1 MAIGLGIDLGADSIK
16 IVQAQVSNG
25 VVTVTGALK
34 IPRGAKN
41 IPVLDAP
48 VPAEE
53 SNNTPVVPEN
63 LGAELKNA
71 GLRRAGTLGISGRE
85 VMLKYLSTPPMP
97 PDKLKLYIDME
108 VGGKMGSKSEGPTVM
123 YDYRLISLPSGGLR
137 NDLALMAGV
146 CKNEYLYSV
155 HDALK
160 AAGAAARRISP
171 SCFGLVNAYLHTT
184 RPPAGETVV
193 LVDIGHELMEIAILE
208 ENHVYFA
215 RSAPG
220 GGKKFTAALD
230 KVLKNGM
237 AKAEEFKHARAKLYP
252 EGTPIPSKQEL
263 AFQAALKEGADNIAS
278 AIRSSATFCRTQLKL
293 PKLEYQRVFISGGGA
308 RLSGL
313 REYLEKKIGK
323 PVQVLELYKELDLR
337 KLDAASA
344 RCFEG
349 EVPDMAVALGLA
361 VIDADPKCFHFSL
374 IPEKIVK
381 RRIFLQ
387 KTVYAIA
394 AAVILMLSLISP
406 MRNSSEAVELQ
417 NARIAELKELK
428 EKTKTLRDSFEK
440 RKVEN
445 TALAKQADYYARQ
458 TRLPHVY
465 LNLFTT
471 LRKET
476 PDQVMIIYVGP
487 REGGGGGGGI
497 NAVGEDFMRDVY
509 IRGHYDTDTYPGT
522 KFDDAFDKL
531 RQKLL
536 EIPGITDVGR
546 EDITEVTRATGRGEA
561 AKIGQKDFAF
571 IVTIQDSSRPLA
583 PAKQSTAA
591 ATPGGNNVAQKGP

>member
-1 MAIGLGIDLGADSIK
+1 MATGLGIDLGADSIK

-48 VPAEE
+48 TPAEDT
-53 SNNTPVVPEN
+53 SSTPIVPEN
-63 LGAELKNA
+63 LGAELKTA
-71 GLRRAGTLGISGRE
+71 GLRRSGTLGISGRE
-85 VMLKYLSTPPMP
+85 VILKYLATPPMP
-97 PDKLKLYIDME
+97 PEKLKLYLDME
-108 VGGKMGSKSEGPTVM
+108 IAGKMGSKTADGPDLM
-123 YDYRLISLPSGGLR
+123 YDYRLINLPSGGLR
-137 NDLALMAGV
+137 NDLTLMAGV

-160 AAGAAARRISP
+160 AAGATAKRISP
-171 SCFGLVNAYLHTT
+171 SCFGLVNAYLHTHK
-184 RPPAGETVV
+184 PPAGETVV

-237 AKAEEFKHARAKLYP
+237 AKAEEFKHVRAKLYP
-252 EGTPIPSKQEL
+252 EGSQIPSKQEL
-263 AFQAALKEGADNIAS
+263 AFQAALKEGADNIAA

-293 PKLEYQRVFISGGGA
+293 PKLEYQRVYISGGGA
-308 RLSGL
+308 RLTGL

-323 PVQVLELYKELDLR
+323 PVEILQLYKELDLR

-361 VIDADPKCFHFSL
+361 IIDADPRCFHFTL

-381 RRIFLQ
+381 RRIFFQ
-387 KTVYAIA
+387 KTVFAIV
-394 AAVILMLSLISP
+394 AAVVLMLSLITP
-406 MRNSSEAVELQ
+406 MKNASDAVEVQ
-417 NARIAELKELK
+417 NARMTEVRELK
-428 EKTKTLRDSFEK
+428 EKAKAARDGFEA

-445 TALAKQADYYARQ
+445 AALAKQADYYARQ

-465 LNLFTT
+465 LNLFVT
-471 LRKET
+471 LRKEV
-476 PDQVMIIYVGP
+476 PEQVMIIYVGP
-487 REGGGGGGGI
+487 REERGATGGMTALSEEFLKDI
-497 NAVGEDFMRDVY
+497 YV
-509 IRGHYDTDTYPGT
+509 RGHYDTDTYPGT
-522 KFDDAFDKL
+522 KFDEAYDKL

-536 EIPGITDVGR
+536 EIPGITDVAR
-546 EDITEVTRATGRGEA
+546 DEVRAEGV
-561 AKIGQKDFAF
+561 KVGQKDFAF
-571 IVTIQDSSRPLA
+571 TVSLQDSGKALA
-583 PAKQSTAA
+583 PGKMATAA
-591 ATPGGNNVAQKGP
+591 AQPAGSNGVAQKGP